1 MGTPLYT
8 TDIIPLTSRPTLTV
22 MDDGDYFVI
31 LDTSTGK
38 ISKILKT
45 NIMTA
50 LKITY
55 DNTSGLTAETVQAA
69 LDELVVNLGSSDS
82 AILALAGRLDALEGT
97 GYTEG
102 SLKTHED
109 RLDTLEGTGAGS
121 VKKAIDDLAGAGRT
135 TETVKGNADAIA
147 LRELLSNK
155 KSTLLENSET
165 YFPNQRAVN
174 LGLNQTMAEIMGF
187 APRNL
192 MTVFGTATVAET
204 FAELRARAITGDFR
218 TLRLGDFIDLPSLTI
233 GADSV
238 NPTVY
243 PARTINNDYNQLRME
258 IVGFDDYY
266 YVGNTAYPTQHHVTM
281 MFKDIPTLAPFNETN
296 ITTGDYPGSMLF
308 HWLHEQIEPALIS
321 AIGLTPRPV
330 DRMIGTVASS
340 DWAGSET
347 IFLPTNV
354 NIFGTTGFSH
364 TDYGTGTQTQFA
376 LFAMNP
382 SRKIK
387 KLNGFRVSWWIAE
400 PTANSSTHFC
410 IAYYYSN
417 ADTNSA
423 SLARGVVP
431 AFLI

>member
-121 VKKAIDDLAGAGRT
+121 VAKAIDD
-135 TETVKGNADAIA
+135 GN
-147 LRELLSNK
+147 
-155 KSTLLENSET
+155 
-165 YFPNQRAVN
+165 
-174 LGLNQTMAEIMGF
+174 NQTMAEIMGF

-192 MTVFGTATVAET
+192 ITVFGTATVAET

-218 TLRLGDFIDLPSLTI
+218 TLRLGDYIDLPSLTI

-243 PARTINNDYNQLRME
+243 PARTINNDYNRLRVE
-258 IVGFDDYY
+258 IVGFDDYLN
-266 YVGNTAYPTQHHVTM
+266 VGNAAVPTQHHVTM
-281 MFKDIPTLAPFNETN
+281 MFKDIPTTAPFNETN
-296 ITTGDYPGSMLF
+296 ITTGDYPGSMLY

-330 DRMIGTVASS
+330 DRIIGTVAN
-340 DWAGSET
+340 WAWVGSET

-364 TDYGTGTQTQFA
+364 TNYGTGTQTQFA

-382 SRKIK
+382 NKKIK
-387 KLNGFRVSWWIAE
+387 KWNGSRYYWWLAE
-400 PTANSSTHFC
+400 PSANSSTYFC
-410 IAYYYSN
+410 LACDRGRAGSIG
-417 ADTNSA
+417 A
-423 SLARGVVP
+423 SDAHGVVP

>member
-8 TDIIPLTSRPTLTV
+8 TDIIPMTSRPTLTV

-45 NIMTA
+45 LAMEA
-50 LKITY
+50 LKISY
-55 DNTSGLTAETVQAA
+55 DNTTSELTAETVQAA
-69 LDELVVNLGSSDS
+69 LDELVVNLGSTNTV
-82 AILALAGRLDALEGT
+82 IE
-97 GYTEG
+97 
-102 SLKTHED
+102 SLKGVSWTDENLVDHEE

-121 VKKAIDDLAGAGRT
+121 VAKAIGDLAGAGRT

-155 KSTLLENSET
+155 KTTLVENSDV
-165 YFPNQRAVN
+165 YFPTQQAVN
-174 LGLNQTMAEIMGF
+174 KGLNQTMAEMMGF

-192 MTVFGTATVAET
+192 MTVFGTATVAQT
-204 FAELRARAITGDFR
+204 FAELRARAITGDFS
-218 TLRLGDFIDLPSLTI
+218 TLRLGDYIDLPSLTI
-233 GADSV
+233 DADSV

-243 PARTINNDYNQLRME
+243 PARTINNDYNRLRVE
-258 IVGFDDYY
+258 IVGFDDYLN
-266 YVGNTAYPTQHHVTM
+266 VGSTAVPYEHHVTM
-281 MFKDIPTLAPFNETN
+281 MFKDIPTTAPFNETN

-330 DRMIGTVASS
+330 GRLIGTVAN
-340 DWAGSET
+340 WAWVGSET

-354 NIFGTTGFSH
+354 NIFGTTGFSY
-364 TDYGTGTQTQFA
+364 TNYGTGTQTQFA

-382 SRKIK
+382 NKKIK
-387 KLNGFRVSWWIAE
+387 KRNGSRYYWWLAE
-400 PTANSSTHFC
+400 PSAGSSTGFC
-410 IAYYYSN
+410 G
-417 ADTNSA
+417 ADGNGYADIDIA
-423 SLARGVVP
+423 SLTFGVVP

>member
-45 NIMTA
+45 NIQKA
-50 LKITY
+50 LNISY
-55 DNTSGLTAETVQAA
+55 DKTSGLTAETVQDA
-69 LDELVVNLGSSDS
+69 LDELVVNLGSSDD
-82 AILALAGRLDALEGT
+82 AILALSGRLN
-97 GYTEG
+97 
-102 SLKTHED
+102 
-109 RLDTLEGTGAGS
+109 TLEGTGEGS
-121 VKKAIDDLAGAGRT
+121 VAKAIDD
-135 TETVKGNADAIA
+135 GN
-147 LRELLSNK
+147 
-155 KSTLLENSET
+155 
-165 YFPNQRAVN
+165 
-174 LGLNQTMAEIMGF
+174 NQTMAEIMGF

-192 MTVFGTATVAET
+192 MTVFGTDTVAET
-204 FAELRARAITGDFR
+204 FAELRARATTGDFS
-218 TLRLGDFIDLPSLTI
+218 TLRLGDYVDLPSLTI

-243 PARTINNDYNQLRME
+243 PARTINNDYNRLRVE

-281 MFKDIPTLAPFNETN
+281 MFKDIPTTAPFNETN

-330 DRMIGTVASS
+330 DRIIGTVASGA
-340 DWAGSET
+340 WAGSET

-364 TDYGTGTQTQFA
+364 TNYGAGTQTQFA

-382 SRKIK
+382 NKKIK
-387 KLNGFRVSWWIAE
+387 KLNGSRYYWWLAE
-400 PTANSSTHFC
+400 PSASSSTNFC
-410 IAYYYSN
+410 RANNRGDAFYGNASN
-417 ADTNSA
+417 TF
-423 SLARGVVP
+423 GVVP